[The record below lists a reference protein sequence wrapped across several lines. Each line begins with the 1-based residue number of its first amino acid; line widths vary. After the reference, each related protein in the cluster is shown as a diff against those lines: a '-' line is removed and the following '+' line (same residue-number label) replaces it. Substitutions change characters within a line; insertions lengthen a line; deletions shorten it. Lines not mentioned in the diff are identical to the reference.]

1 MGRPLFSPRNSLATM
16 DNRQVFHIITRH
28 PWYTMDTSVD
38 WSLQIAT
45 RNKCVEVC
53 YIPCARMGHILFCEK
68 KKLVFPNSSLKL
80 ISSICSIVIDN
91 IFAMFVGRVFQ
102 QTVGIPMGIYCAP
115 LLADLFRY
123 SHETN
128 FVQGFLKRNEKMLA
142 RTFNFTFRYI
152 LRRLCSS
159 TK

>member
-28 PWYTMDTSVD
+28 PWSTMDTSVD

-68 KKLVFPNSSLKL
+68 TLSLKL

-102 QTVGIPMGIYCAP
+102 QRVGIPMGIYRAP
-115 LLADLFRY
+115 LLAADLFLY
-123 SHETN
+123 SYETD
-128 FVQGFLKRNEKMLA
+128 FIQGFLKRNEKMLA
-142 RTFNFTFRYI
+142 RSFNFTFRYI
-152 LRRLCSS
+152 LSRLCSS